1 MIGPVMITLLM
12 AALAA
17 LAGVARWVTFRRAVR
32 SGRFDDPVGA
42 IFAVWLDRGEL
53 EKLMTASREEGG
65 YDAAPPPRDP
75 RRDDE
80 RRYEDRRYEE
90 RRFDE
95 RPRDRHDGDGYGYR
109 KKKRGFDIFD
119 IFD

>member
-1 MIGPVMITLLM
+1 MASVRDLLFM
-12 AALAA
+12 L
-17 LAGVARWVTFRRAVR
+17 
-32 SGRFDDPVGA
+32 P
-42 IFAVWLDRGEL
+42 
-53 EKLMTASREEGG
+53 
-65 YDAAPPPRDP
+65 
-75 RRDDE
+75 

-95 RPRDRHDGDGYGYR
+95 RPRDRHDGDGSGYR